1 MTRDLASPVSRDLSG
16 NLFEA
21 LAALDEGLANP
32 ATGSSGG
39 DLDRVLDRL
48 LLWVRRLLR
57 ADAGSIYLRQGD
69 MLRLVAVQNDTL
81 GRDMGPAELRLRLQG
96 LTLPLSPASIAGYV
110 ASTGDVVNVPNVA
123 EVESDA
129 PWVLCPALDR
139 GLYSYQSILTVPIED
154 VSGEI
159 LGVLQLF
166 NALDE
171 GGQPTGFL
179 PGVEAL
185 VFRFAVRAALIITRG
200 SAHGL
205 PQGLRVNGTQISGQG

>member
-1 MTRDLASPVSRDLSG
+1 MESHVASPVSVDPSG
-16 NLFEA
+16 DLFEA
-21 LAALDEGLANP
+21 LAALDAELV
-32 ATGSSGG
+32 GG
-39 DLDRVLDRL
+39 ELDSVLDRL

-110 ASTGDVVNVPNVA
+110 ASTGDVVNVSNVA

-129 PWVLCPALDR
+129 PWALCVTLDR
-139 GLYSYQSILTVPIED
+139 RLYSYQSILTVPIED

-159 LGVLQLF
+159 MGVLQLF

-171 GGQPTGFL
+171 EGRPTGFR
-179 PGVEAL
+179 PGVEA
-185 VFRFAVRAALIITRG
+185 VVYRFAVRAALIIARG

-205 PQGLRVNGTQISGQG
+205 PEGLRINGTQISGQG